1 VVIRAQI
8 QNHNPC
14 FLKLLVLQVDNMG
27 EVKEE
32 GGRIFVPELSA
43 EVGIRKLV
51 SMSISKIILLLLFL
65 QD

>member
-1 VVIRAQI
+1 MVIRAQI